1 VKLRL
6 TARVESAGVTEE
18 PFGVEVPPYVV
29 ELGCDEGNRIVEIR
43 IEKHVDVSDVALP
56 STSISEDQR
65 VTIRTTTNDPQFQ
78 DVLDLVQF
86 IESIGSFH
94 LGIRRIDWA
103 RAKYEWI
110 PESDDERRKLTLF
123 AVEMK
128 LQYPQTPVPVDPD
141 TLFRLVRSRERLD
154 RYKIPMAFF
163 REGVNDFRGF
173 RYVNAFHNL
182 YFFLE
187 DLFGGG
193 KTRNKQVEANFIAST
208 DVRQA
213 VSQTV
218 ADLRSPDRLRH
229 RTGIETFLKAENCDW
244 TPQGV
249 IRFLVQMRGNLHHFS
264 QRSTKPKGHPLN
276 QHEFE
281 AVAFLLQ
288 MICYRIVVSL
298 VK

>member
-1 VKLRL
+1 V
-6 TARVESAGVTEE
+6 
-18 PFGVEVPPYVV
+18 
-29 ELGCDEGNRIVEIR
+29 
-43 IEKHVDVSDVALP
+43 
-56 STSISEDQR
+56 
-65 VTIRTTTNDPQFQ
+65 IRTTTSDPQFQ

-110 PESDDERRKLTLF
+110 PESDDERRKLSLF
-123 AVEMK
+123 AVESK
-128 LQYPQTPVPVDPD
+128 LQYPQTPVPVDPG
-141 TLFRLVRSRERLD
+141 TLYRLVRSRARLD

-173 RYVNAFHNL
+173 RYVNAFYNL

-187 DLFGGG
+187 DLFGDG
-193 KTRNKQVEANFIAST
+193 KTKNKQVEANFLAST
-208 DVRQA
+208 ELQQA

-218 ADLRSPDRLRH
+218 ADFVSPDKSRH
-229 RTGIETFLKAENCDW
+229 RKNVKTFLTAENCDW

-249 IRFLVQMRGNLHHFS
+249 TRFIVQMRGNLHHYS

-276 QHEFE
+276 QHEYE
-281 AVAFLLQ
+281 SIAYLLQ
-288 MICYRIVVSL
+288 MICYRVVVAL
-298 VK
+298 VR